1 MIYKDGILAI
11 SDEDLADLGCNPKQL
26 LELEHDGIGW
36 TIQPASCNTVRA
48 TPNEAERNKIWRQ
61 VADKSPL
68 VGRPSKAR
76 TR

>member
-11 SDEDLADLGCNPKQL
+11 SDEDLADLGWNPKQL

-48 TPNEAERNKIWRQ
+48 TPNVAERNKIWRQ

>member
-1 MIYKDGILAI
+1 MIYKGGILAI
-11 SDEDLADLGCNPKQL
+11 SDEDLADLGWNPKQL

-36 TIQPASCNTVRA
+36 TVRPSSCATGRA

-68 VGRPSKAR
+68 V
-76 TR
+76 